1 MMLSSNYRGES
12 VLLVSHIFSVRIRAG
27 SLAKNE
33 IIKGFSITRER
44 TQYQERTERRRM
56 QPYHTH
62 INTELL
68 ECVYLVS
75 AMFLE
80 IPYMAEKEF
89 DHRR

>member
-1 MMLSSNYRGES
+1 MP
-12 VLLVSHIFSVRIRAG
+12 
-27 SLAKNE
+27 
-33 IIKGFSITRER
+33 RER
-44 TQYQERTERRRM
+44 TQDQERTERRRM

-89 DHRR
+89 DHRRWAYIFFLI